1 MLDDGWFEIMF
12 LQERVSLLRKL
23 ERKEGR
29 GRSRRVLKHILDST
43 PDRIGRAPLK
53 FPLATL

>member
-23 ERKEGR
+23 ERKEG
-29 GRSRRVLKHILDST
+29 GEITEGFKAHT
-43 PDRIGRAPLK
+43 
-53 FPLATL
+53 